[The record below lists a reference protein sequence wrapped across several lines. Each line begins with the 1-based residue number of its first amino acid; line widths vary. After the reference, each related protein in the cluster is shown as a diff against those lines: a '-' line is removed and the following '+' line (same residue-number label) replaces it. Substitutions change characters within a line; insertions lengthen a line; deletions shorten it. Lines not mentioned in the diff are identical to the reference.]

1 MAKTHKT
8 IFGTTEKSNF
18 ILNMTNDQ
26 FNKTASVMF
35 TIGFSLIFV
44 LSAVSEIIS
53 NMMVS
58 ETTYDWKIIPSISL
72 GITGI
77 LGAVVF
83 IIALIKQT
91 LTKKQIIGSLTALAL
106 TVFMYISY
114 VNSISTVQDYSGFL
128 GFRHGRYEG
137 LLVHLSYI
145 FIFLGSMSI
154 NSEKAV
160 NTVFKVFSAIMI
172 LESIWSALQFIP
184 SFPGF
189 YYKIP
194 YLMVNPMLP
203 SGTAGSPVF
212 LAVMLSAG
220 LIISAFG
227 AMHDKSS
234 VFSVIYKLAVLPVSF
249 FLVKTQTLAGY
260 ISSVV
265 ILAAVLTDYIRSKKS
280 EKTDSTPLILMI
292 SGFAAALVFILI
304 KGFAVYDG
312 EVIWQD
318 GCTRLGAF
326 GQYSAS
332 LEGSFDIHD
341 ITEVYPFLWNK
352 AAEIIKQFPVTGIG
366 PDAFV
371 FSQRSG
377 ILNDVPLSVD
387 RPYNEYLFYAA
398 SFGIP
403 AAVSLAALFFYS
415 SANGVMSALRK
426 KSWIFSASMTAAV
439 LFTLSA
445 LFTSGT
451 ATVSPFIWFI
461 LGTCCCTFSEKS

>member
-1 MAKTHKT
+1 MSKTHKT

-145 FIFLGSMSI
+145 FIFLGSMSM

-234 VFSVIYKLAVLPVSF
+234 VFSF
-249 FLVKTQTLAGY
+249 FLYFSIFASKFWQFFLFH
-260 ISSVV
+260 SS
-265 ILAAVLTDYIRSKKS
+265 L
-280 EKTDSTPLILMI
+280 
-292 SGFAAALVFILI
+292 
-304 KGFAVYDG
+304 
-312 EVIWQD
+312 
-318 GCTRLGAF
+318 
-326 GQYSAS
+326 
-332 LEGSFDIHD
+332 
-341 ITEVYPFLWNK
+341 
-352 AAEIIKQFPVTGIG
+352 
-366 PDAFV
+366 
-371 FSQRSG
+371 
-377 ILNDVPLSVD
+377 
-387 RPYNEYLFYAA
+387 
-398 SFGIP
+398 
-403 AAVSLAALFFYS
+403 
-415 SANGVMSALRK
+415 
-426 KSWIFSASMTAAV
+426 
-439 LFTLSA
+439 
-445 LFTSGT
+445 
-451 ATVSPFIWFI
+451 
-461 LGTCCCTFSEKS
+461 